1 MVQIY
6 QNNKLEEKTKINFLL
21 HETNDCEAL
30 HGHEFME
37 IEFVVSGRVTQCIN
51 GKEYECEQNDFLFFY
66 PGDVHSFVA
75 HGNVVI
81 LNLVFSPE
89 LFSNMRLNKYF
100 PLNKKIDSL
109 VKLPK
114 DERSKL
120 IQLFYMMERE
130 FKAQDEGYIFVLQ
143 SLLQTLVCCL
153 LRYGYKDKEQDLRI
167 SKIIEIIDT
176 DCTVSI
182 TDIAKKCA
190 LCNNHLSRI
199 FKDKTGVALKTYLNQ
214 QRINKA
220 YQLVQTTNMSIESIM
235 NEIGLANKTHFYNL
249 FKLYIGKT
257 PGEIR
262 KI

>member
-1 MVQIY
+1 MVQII
-6 QNNKLEEKTKINFLL
+6 QNDRLDEKTKINFLL
-21 HETNDCEAL
+21 HETDEKEEL

-66 PGDVHSFVA
+66 PGDVHSFSA
-75 HGNVVI
+75 HGDVVI

-109 VKLPK
+109 VNLPK
-114 DERSKL
+114 NERTKL
-120 IQLFYMMERE
+120 IQLFYMMKCE
-130 FKAQDEGYIFVLQ
+130 FEAKEEGYIFVLQ

-167 SKIIEIIDT
+167 SKIIEIIDA
-176 DCTVSI
+176 DCTISI
-182 TDIAKKCA
+182 TEIAKKCA
-190 LCNNHLSRI
+190 LCNNHVSRI
-199 FKDKTGVALKTYLNQ
+199 FKEKTGVSLKTYLNQ

-220 YQLVQTTNMSIESIM
+220 YQLVQTTDMSIESIM
-235 NEIGLANKTHFYNL
+235 NEIGLSNKTHFYNL
-249 FKLYIGKT
+249 FKFYIGKT